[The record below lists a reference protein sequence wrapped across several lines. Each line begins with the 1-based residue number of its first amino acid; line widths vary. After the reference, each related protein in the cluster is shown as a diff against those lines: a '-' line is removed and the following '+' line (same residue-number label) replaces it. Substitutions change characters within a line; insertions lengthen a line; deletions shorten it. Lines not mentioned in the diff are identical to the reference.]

1 MKEQENF
8 DFSKEPGSFISKR
21 KIINSGEPL
30 ISIVTPYYN
39 ADKYI
44 EQTTIS
50 ILNQT
55 FPFWEWIIVNDGSTN
70 TNTEE
75 VLKNICNK
83 DSRIRV
89 LNKKIGGPAAARY
102 YGVQNSKSD
111 IIFCLDADDL
121 IDNTMLECGYFSLL
135 TNPMASF
142 AYTSICTFGDDN
154 YLYSPL
160 FDTMAE
166 RKENLISVAAF
177 IRKEDFLSV
186 KDYPTLPKGVH
197 EDWYMWLS
205 LLSRKC
211 IPIRMNFYGFWY
223 RRMNTGRLNSINSD
237 KKKSKIA
244 EKYIKNKGNKIKE
257 RVGAIQFPTSCNYD
271 FDTYP
276 NQIEWKKAPINVKG
290 EKKRLLCIFP
300 WSVIGGADIFNLN
313 LLTGLKKNG
322 YEITVV
328 TTEPREYMFRQSFEE
343 VVDEYFDLTT
353 FLNRKDWAPF
363 ISYLIKSRNIDI
375 VLESNSFYGYY
386 AIPWL
391 KCKHPDVIFTD
402 YLHAEDWSWRD
413 GSYPR
418 DSNAICKYLDRTF
431 TCTKYLKDLM
441 LGRMNRKVD
450 NIDVAYIGT
459 DVEYFNPNSDIPG
472 WEELR
477 NKYSGKKIILF
488 PSRFEYLKRPL
499 LLAKVVAE
507 IVKERKDIICI
518 AAGYGKAKEDMEA
531 EISKLGIEKYF
542 EIVGSKKDLRPYYKI
557 ADVTVVCS
565 LTEGLTLIAYES
577 LAMGVPVVTAD
588 VGGQKE
594 LIDDTCGRVIRKYQS
609 VEKDLHNFNY
619 DENEICDYKKA
630 ILELI
635 EAKDEKLEKICRNK
649 VVNGFSIEN
658 MVDKMTSTFDHMI
671 SYGTQVDKS
680 ITDTEEIAER
690 YLMLFNEYYKQFYYN
705 PDEIP
710 NRTKLQKFRD
720 VLWNFSI
727 YRGIIKLLQKTGI
740 MKMLKKINKK

>member
-1 MKEQENF
+1 MSEQDNF
-8 DFSKEPGSFISKR
+8 DFSKEPGRSISER

-30 ISIVTPYYN
+30 ISIITPYYN

-44 EQTTIS
+44 NQTAIS

-70 TNTEE
+70 ENTTEF
-75 VLKNICNK
+75 LRNICNM
-83 DSRIRV
+83 DPRIKTFDKE
-89 LNKKIGGPAAARY
+89 NGGPAAARY
-102 YGVQNSKSD
+102 YGVQKAKAD

-135 TNPMASF
+135 TNPKASF
-142 AYTSICTFGDDN
+142 AYTPICTFGDDK

-160 FDTMAE
+160 FDTMTE
-166 RKENLISVAAF
+166 KKENLISVAAF
-177 IRKEDFLSV
+177 VRKETFLSI

-205 LLSRKC
+205 LLSKKC

-223 RRMNTGRLNSINSD
+223 RRMNTGRLSSINSD

-244 EKYIKNKGNKIKE
+244 AKYIKKKSKCINEK
-257 RVGAIQFPTSCNYD
+257 VGAIQFPTTCDYD
-271 FDTYP
+271 FYTYP
-276 NQIEWKKAPINVKG
+276 DPIEWNREPINKKG
-290 EKKRLLCIFP
+290 EKNRILCIFP
-300 WSVIGGADIFNLN
+300 WAVIGGADIFNLN
-313 LLTGLKKNG
+313 LLKGLKKNG

-328 TTEPREYMFRQSFEE
+328 TTEPKEYMFRQNFEE

-363 ISYLIKSRNIDI
+363 ISYLIKSRNINI
-375 VLESNSFYGYY
+375 VLESNSYYGYY

-418 DSNAICKYLDRTF
+418 DSNAICKYLDMTF

-441 LGRMNRKVD
+441 LGRMNRKLD

-459 DVEYFNPNSDIPG
+459 DIEYFNPNSYIPEY
-472 WEELR
+472 EELR
-477 NKYSGKKIILF
+477 KKNNGKKVILF

-499 LLAKVVAE
+499 LLARIVAE
-507 IVKERKDIICI
+507 IVKERKDIICL
-518 AAGYGKAKEDMEA
+518 AAGYGKAREDMEE

-565 LTEGLTLIAYES
+565 LTEGLTLVAYES
-577 LAMGVPVVTAD
+577 LSMGVPVVTAD

-594 LIDDTCGRVIRKYQS
+594 LVDNTCGRVIKKYQA
-609 VEKDLHNFNY
+609 VENDLHNFNY
-619 DENEICDYKKA
+619 DINEINDYKNA

-635 EAKDEKLEKICRNK
+635 DLNNEEFKEKCRNK
-649 VVNGFSIEN
+649 IINGFSVQN
-658 MVDKMTSTFDHMI
+658 MVDKMTSKFNDMI
-671 SYGTQVDKS
+671 LKGTQVDKS
-680 ITDTEEIAER
+680 IVDTEEIAER
-690 YLMLFNEYYKQFYYN
+690 YLMLFNEYYKQCYYN
-705 PDEIP
+705 PDKVCD
-710 NRTKLQKFRD
+710 RTRFQKIRD
-720 VLWNFSI
+720 KLWNI
-727 YRGIIKLLQKTGI
+727 PLYRWIIRILQKTGI
-740 MKMLKKINKK
+740 MEILKRIKK